1 MDILRYNFFI
11 KKKFMKK
18 NLVILGP
25 RNTKWPK
32 LKKYDIYGK
41 KFKSSTNLYFQS
53 QVHTLYNFRTFFN
66 FRKKKLR
73 K

>member
-1 MDILRYNFFI
+1 MYLNISKLTHFGYIEVQFFLS
-11 KKKFMKK
+11 KKFSLKK

-25 RNTKWPK
+25 KYTKWPK

-53 QVHTLYNFRTFFN
+53 
-66 FRKKKLR
+66 
-73 K
+73 